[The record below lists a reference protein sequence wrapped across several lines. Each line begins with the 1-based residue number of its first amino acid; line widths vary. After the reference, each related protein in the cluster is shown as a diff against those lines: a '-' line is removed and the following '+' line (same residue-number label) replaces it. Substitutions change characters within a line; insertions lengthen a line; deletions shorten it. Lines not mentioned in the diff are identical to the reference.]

1 MKNAFASPSPRKVPS
16 WRNRWRTRVAAA
28 TALATLLGSVA
39 LVSPAAA
46 QEPPSNLVRH
56 GPNLTMVLANCE
68 RAADTTAALELAR
81 HSRNAAAACLSDD
94 GVPAELSTLIA
105 TFAPDRVIVV
115 GGPDAVPAAVMDEL
129 SAAVRGAY
137 RWVVIQR
144 LGGATRAETAA
155 AAARVAL
162 DTPDRVGRDTIVL
175 VVADGW
181 NEADIDTAREFA
193 AGFEDVAL
201 AYFSPAT
208 VADGLSEAM
217 ASLITDYRPAR
228 IVFAGLADEAGIAA
242 EAATQS
248 VLQVIES
255 DISVERVALAP
266 DAPSLAVDTATLT
279 SVAHTTF
286 EAISAGD
293 RIRVSASD
301 EAEEP
306 PFLAL
311 TMASGMRG
319 IGSTLFTVRADG
331 SDRMLR
337 TVDHNGWEW
346 DYRNGRLAWADD
358 EKRVMAA
365 APDTE
370 GELLVDEGT
379 WPWWSPDGSHL
390 MTWNNTDTDDNDRL
404 DFFEAILHGVDGS
417 ARRSLGQM
425 DSRTWYYGDIRDFI
439 WSRDGANLAYV
450 TGHIDAETGEEVNQ
464 ARIEPTDGSTP
475 PVTLADDAIILRW
488 SPDSRHL
495 LYATPHECEADPGDE
510 SWVLWLASADG
521 SETREIG
528 PVHYHAWTVVIVNPW
543 SPDGQHF
550 AYEALDPD
558 DCSTELRIA
567 TVEAEEDGDGD
578 GDGSGDGSTGSDAEP
593 VSIARNVEFLGWSPD
608 STYLEYGEET
618 DIPVTDYLLPELSWV
633 AHRDGSSQRFIG
645 ELSPSAFGWLFWSH
659 DGTHTSY
666 TEMLRDDDGNVT
678 GLVARTERADGE
690 GEVTTLALAGNALSW
705 SDDGRAAYV
714 AQHDDDGDGVPERE
728 ALYVHTPG
736 SPDGDVELVHTL
748 PAPTRVAIWSPDGS
762 HLIYA
767 SGSIESLIGWFR
779 DRGRGVNVWGIETD
793 QPRWM
798 HRLITDVTWG
808 DWQPDPDAE

>member
-1 MKNAFASPSPRKVPS
+1 MKNAYASPSPRKAPS
-16 WRNRWRTRVAAA
+16 WRSRWRTRVAAA
-28 TALATLLGSVA
+28 TALAALLGSIA
-39 LVSPAAA
+39 LATPAAA
-46 QEPPSNLVRH
+46 QERPSNLVRH
-56 GPNLTMVLANCE
+56 GPNLTLVVANCE

-94 GVPAELSTLIA
+94 GVSAEISEIIA
-105 TFAPDRVIVV
+105 TFAPDRVMVV
-115 GGPDAVPAAVMDEL
+115 GGPAAVPAAVMDEL

-137 RWVVIQR
+137 RWAVIQR
-144 LGGATRAETAA
+144 LAGATRAETAA

-208 VADGLSEAM
+208 VAGGLSEAT
-217 ASLITDYRPAR
+217 ASLIADYRPAR
-228 IVFAGLADEAGIAA
+228 IVFAGLPDEAGNAA
-242 EAATQS
+242 EAATRA
-248 VLQVIES
+248 VLQSIGSEVS
-255 DISVERVALAP
+255 PERVALTSGMAAP
-266 DAPSLAVDTATLT
+266 AIDAATLVG
-279 SVAHTTF
+279 SARTTF
-286 EAISAGD
+286 EAISRGE
-293 RIRVSASD
+293 RVRFVVDESD
-301 EAEEP
+301 SP

-311 TMASGMRG
+311 TSASGVPG

-331 SDRMLR
+331 SDRTLR

-346 DYRNGRLAWADD
+346 DYSDGRRLAWADD
-358 EKRVMAA
+358 EGRVLAA
-365 APDTE
+365 TPDAP
-370 GELLVDEGT
+370 GELLVPEGT

-390 MTWNNTDTDDNDRL
+390 MAWNNADTDDNDRL
-404 DFFEAILHGVDGS
+404 DSFDALLFDADGTP
-417 ARRSLGQM
+417 ARSLGQM
-425 DSRTWYYGDIRDFI
+425 DSRTWYYGDLRDFI
-439 WSRDGANLAYV
+439 WSRDGTQMAYI
-450 TGHIDAETGEEVNQ
+450 TGHIDAETGKEVNQ
-464 ARIEPTDGSTP
+464 ARIEPTDGSSE

-495 LYATPHECEADPGDE
+495 LYATPHECPADPTDE

-521 SETREIG
+521 SETHEIG

-558 DCSTELRIA
+558 DCSTELRIS
-567 TVEAEEDGDGD
+567 TVGGDPNG
-578 GDGSGDGSTGSDAEP
+578 DAEA

-618 DIPVTDYLLPELSWV
+618 DIPVTDYLSPELSWV
-633 AHRDGSSQRFIG
+633 AQRDGSSKRFIG
-645 ELSPSAFGWLFWSH
+645 ELSPSAYGWVFWSH
-659 DGTHTSY
+659 DGTHISY

-678 GLVARTERADGE
+678 GLVARTERADGK
-690 GEVTTLALAGNALSW
+690 GDTITLAEPGNALSW

-714 AQHDDDGDGVPERE
+714 AQHDDDGDGVLERE

-736 SPDGDVELVHTL
+736 SPHGDVKLVHTL
-748 PAPTRVAIWSPDGS
+748 PAPTRVAIWSPDSS

-767 SGSIESLIGWFR
+767 SGSIESLIGWYR
-779 DRGRGVNVWGIETD
+779 DRGRGVNVWGIETG

-808 DWQPDPDAE
+808 DWQPQPEVE